1 MKMKMTAAVLA
12 AAVSVGLCGCSNID
26 ESDSGKLKI
35 VTTIFP
41 QYDFARQIGGD
52 RVELKMLVT
61 PGGESHAYEP
71 SPQDITAVKNC
82 DIFICAGGESDVWTW
97 KILDAVGT
105 EDVVVIRMMDCVEVV
120 EEEHVEGMVEGVF
133 DMEDEE
139 EYDEHVWTSL
149 RNAQVIAREIGER
162 MMELDEGN
170 AEFYRENLEGYIDRL
185 RELDARY
192 SEAVETADNKVL
204 IFGDRFPFRYLFND
218 YGLEYYAAFPGCST
232 STDIS
237 ASNVAFLIKKV
248 NELSAPVIYYVEFS
262 AGKVADTI
270 GSETGTETLLFH
282 SCHTVSKEEF
292 ESGVTYEELMKKN
305 LEVLERGLGA

>member
-1 MKMKMTAAVLA
+1 MKIKMAAAVLA
-12 AAVSVGLCGCSNID
+12 AAVSVGFCGCSNVD
-26 ESDSGKLKI
+26 QSDGGKLKI

-82 DIFICAGGESDVWTW
+82 DIFICAGGESDVWTG

-105 EDVVVIRMMDCVEVV
+105 EDVAVIRMMDCVEVV

-133 DMEDEE
+133 ETEDEE

-162 MMELDEGN
+162 MMELDEVN

-185 RELDARY
+185 RELDTQY
-192 SEAVETADNKVL
+192 SKAVETAYNKVL

-232 STDIS
+232 STDVS

-248 NELSAPVIYYVEFS
+248 NELSAPVVYYVEFS
-262 AGKVADTI
+262 AGRVADTI
-270 GSETGTETLLFH
+270 AEETGAETLLFH
-282 SCHTVSKEEF
+282 SCHTISKEEF
-292 ESGVTYEELMKKN
+292 ESGVTYEELMRKN